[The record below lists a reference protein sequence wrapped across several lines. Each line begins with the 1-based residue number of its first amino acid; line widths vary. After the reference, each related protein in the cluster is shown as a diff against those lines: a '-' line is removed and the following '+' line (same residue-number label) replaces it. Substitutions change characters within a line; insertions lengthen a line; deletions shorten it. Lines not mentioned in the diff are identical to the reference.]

1 MMEKITFRQENIDNT
16 ELVERLKKEPL
27 ITQLFHKYNIPYVQ
41 LERTPLRF
49 LNWLETVQ
57 KCEKCTGLSHCT
69 QPSCGQYKDLV
80 YNGFLQPVLRD
91 CRYQRDLN
99 DKTGHMANYVVND
112 LPEHL
117 QTVSFSTINIDQE
130 NDDYVRVVSKLM
142 KSLEDRGVY
151 LYGDVGVGK
160 TYLAACAAN
169 RLAKENRKVA
179 FVHVPSFTARIKNGV
194 RTGEHV
200 NEITDIRLADFV
212 VMDDIGAES
221 CSAWVRDEVLMP
233 ILNWRM
239 EHHKLTWF
247 TSNEDQKSLHDHFA
261 LSSGNREEEM
271 KAVRL
276 MERISTL
283 AEYVYLS
290 GKNRRKKA

>member
-1 MMEKITFRQENIDNT
+1 M
-16 ELVERLKKEPL
+16 
-27 ITQLFHKYNIPYVQ
+27 
-41 LERTPLRF
+41 
-49 LNWLETVQ
+49 
-57 KCEKCTGLSHCT
+57 
-69 QPSCGQYKDLV
+69 
-80 YNGFLQPVLRD
+80 
-91 CRYQRDLN
+91 
-99 DKTGHMANYVVND
+99 
-112 LPEHL
+112 
-117 QTVSFSTINIDQE
+117 
-130 NDDYVRVVSKLM
+130 
-142 KSLEDRGVY
+142 
-151 LYGDVGVGK
+151 
-160 TYLAACAAN
+160 
-169 RLAKENRKVA
+169 
-179 FVHVPSFTARIKNGV
+179 
-194 RTGEHV
+194 